1 MILNIVSIFYILLI
15 FSSILMVL
23 ATNPIYSV
31 FFLISIFLNTSIIFI
46 LFNVDFIGILLLLV
60 YVGAIAILFLFLIM
74 MINLKK
80 VENENHTYLV
90 ISFSIFTF
98 FIIYLLYFLISQY
111 FYYFSNH
118 LFFNLNI
125 FNFFDLNSLN
135 DEYNNIN
142 IVKKIGRLLF
152 IDYYLYLFFSGLLLL
167 VSLVG
172 SIFLTNYKK
181 GYSTKIQY
189 NQLFRKNN
197 LINCHI
203 I

>member
-15 FSSILMVL
+15 FSSLLMVL

-98 FIIYLLYFLISQY
+98 FIIYFLYFLISQY

-118 LFFNLNI
+118 LFFNLNS
-125 FNFFDLNSLN
+125 FNFFELNNLN
-135 DEYNNIN
+135 DEYNNLN

-152 IDYYLYLFFSGLLLL
+152 IDYYLFLFFSGLLLL

-181 GYSTKIQY
+181 GYSTKVQY